1 MHQAPTE
8 NQADTAEIKV
18 DLAAP
23 PTPAWGDRASSALLR
38 VGTSIHLARSE
49 PMHNVEPF
57 HVLRPL
63 PFLAPPWSQG
73 SGVAAG
79 HIRQGNLEV
88 MQWLAFVAM
97 VLDHIGFLMPH
108 WGLGESSILRGIG
121 RISYPMFAFVFAWRV
136 SHALWRSPRHDFT
149 GMGFRLFCCA
159 LAAHIAW
166 AATGIETPVNIVV
179 GFAGTLG
186 IVLLLQEDRGWT
198 VPLGLRLSAA
208 AAIGYWITLNVDFG
222 MQGLAL
228 TLGAYAYLRWNDT
241 GARNTALAALF
252 VLTAGFPVHTAV
264 LALPVVF
271 LIHNSSLSLKK
282 PFAGLF
288 YVLYP
293 LHVAVLAVI
302 TVMVFG

>member
-8 NQADTAEIKV
+8 TQADTAEI
-18 DLAAP
+18 LAASSAP
-23 PTPAWGDRASSALLR
+23 GWSDRSSSALLS
-38 VGTSIHLARSE
+38 VGASIHLARLEPLHSE
-49 PMHNVEPF
+49 VAPHAI
-57 HVLRPL
+57 RPL

-73 SGVAAG
+73 SNVAAA

-108 WGLGESSILRGIG
+108 WGLGESGVLRGIG
-121 RISYPMFAFVFAWRV
+121 RIAYPMFAFVFAWRV
-136 SHALWRSPRHDFT
+136 SHALWQNPRHDFS

-166 AATGIETPVNIVV
+166 AATGIETPVNVVV

-198 VPLGLRLSAA
+198 VPLGLRLSIS
-208 AAIGYWITLNVDFG
+208 AAIGYWITMNVDFG

-228 TLGAYAYLRWNDT
+228 TLSTYAYLRWNDI
-241 GARNTALAALF
+241 GARNTAFAALF
-252 VLTAGFPVHTAV
+252 VLTAGFSVHTAV
-264 LALPVVF
+264 LALPVMF
-271 LIHNSSLSLKK
+271 LVHKSSLSLKK

-293 LHVAVLAVI
+293 VHVAVLAVI
-302 TVMVFG
+302 TVTVFG